1 MVGKWWELE
10 NWLLMNCWGKNH
22 QYWNPSDLVDMKRV
36 NFILVPK
43 VPFHGAKF
51 LKQQILL
58 LSGVT
63 HM

>member
-1 MVGKWWELE
+1 
-10 NWLLMNCWGKNH
+10 MNCWEKNH
-22 QYWNPSDLVDMKRV
+22 QYWNPSDLVDMNRV

-43 VPFHGAKF
+43 APFHGAKF